1 MFVEEVVNMLFRL
14 LSRDFDLLVVLLLF
28 KFLRGY
34 INRLFKNRYG
44 YVYVKCIKSILEIYL
59 ENIVSVN
66 VYIIFYIY
74 VI

>member
-1 MFVEEVVNMLFRL
+1 MLFRL

-44 YVYVKCIKSILEIYL
+44 YVNVKCIKSILEIYL

-74 VI
+74 GI